1 VLGGFEFLN
10 VVGRALL
17 LDGEVHRL
25 VQEAPW
31 GNLLVATVVVLAG
44 LSEALGQSVVLFA
57 SRVKKRRFVLS
68 LLFSAAVYAFSFFFL
83 AFSVWLVGTRLFG
96 REAEFGEI
104 LRAVGLGYAP
114 YLFSFFV
121 LAPYFGNP
129 IGLLLSLWSLIA
141 VVRGMQV
148 VLDLSA
154 PQALLGAFLGWLLL
168 QVIQRTVGRPL
179 TGAVRWLRR
188 RVAGAPLA
196 TSREELR
203 ELFALP
209 QRPPAFPE
217 PPETKKLDPKRPEKP
232 ERRGRP

>member
-1 VLGGFEFLN
+1 V
-10 VVGRALL
+10 RSC
-17 LDGEVHRL
+17 
-25 VQEAPW
+25 APSGW
-31 GNLLVATVVVLAG
+31 
-44 LSEALGQSVVLFA
+44 
-57 SRVKKRRFVLS
+57 
-68 LLFSAAVYAFSFFFL
+68 
-83 AFSVWLVGTRLFG
+83 GTRPTCF
-96 REAEFGEI
+96 R
-104 LRAVGLGYAP
+104 
-114 YLFSFFV
+114 FFV

-148 VLDLSA
+148 VLELSA

-168 QVIQRTVGRPL
+168 QAIQRTVGRPL

-209 QRPPAFPE
+209 QRPAAFPE
-217 PPETKKLDPKRPEKP
+217 PPRTKKARPGTP
-232 ERRGRP
+232 